1 MDDPPR
7 SPDTGATPRWVKVFG
22 VIVIVLAL
30 LVVVVRFA
38 GDPGAER
45 VQAAGMTPYGQRKQY
60 QQHTTL
66 QPSP

>member
-1 MDDPPR
+1 
-7 SPDTGATPRWVKVFG
+7 VKVFG